1 MGVKTLWLVRK
12 LGDFSSDYLGEDDVV
27 VLIQDGVLRY
37 PSREGWYVCK
47 EDAEAR
53 GLKFKEEVL
62 ISYKDIIKLIEE
74 ADKIVVW

>member
-1 MGVKTLWLVRK
+1 MGIKTLWLVRK
-12 LGDFSSDYLGEDDVV
+12 LGDFSSDYLDDGDIV

-62 ISYKDIIKLIEE
+62 KSYDDIVKMIEE
-74 ADKIVVW
+74 AEKVIIW